1 MIHNTMVEKPTLLI
15 KYGGNAMTDKSLKS
29 KVLEEI
35 CQLKN
40 QGYNIVLVH
49 GGGPYIKQALQEA
62 KIKSEFIEGH
72 RVTSEEAFRFVE
84 QVLIGHVNTGLVRQL
99 QIYNAKPIGL
109 SGYDAGMVTAKKRQ
123 YYASS
128 NGERRQIDLGL
139 VGDVV
144 DINIELI
151 HILLSQNYLPVIS
164 CLAADTSGIG
174 YNINADMFAGHLAGA
189 LRVDEF
195 IVMTDVDGIF
205 EDFED
210 PESLISNMNLSDAEK
225 LLDRNIIHGGM
236 IPKLESCE
244 IALRGGAKKAR
255 IVNGTKPKHLKASLQ
270 KQAVGTS
277 IEI

>member
-1 MIHNTMVEKPTLLI
+1 MIHNTLGEKPTLLI

-29 KVLEEI
+29 TVLEEI

-84 QVLIGHVNTGLVRQL
+84 QVLIGHVNTSLVRQL
-99 QIYNAKPIGL
+99 QVYNAKPIGL

-189 LRVDEF
+189 LRVNEF

-210 PESLISNMNLSDAEK
+210 PDSLISYLNLSDAEK
-225 LLDRNIIHGGM
+225 LLDSNIIHGGM

-277 IEI
+277 IDI